1 MLKWTDEFFTCINR
15 LHGTVQILLQNLQ
28 GPLRGCIV
36 SPERD

>member
-1 MLKWTDEFFTCINR
+1 MLKWTDEFFTFINR